1 MQGLGPYS
9 KLIKN
14 AEKEI
19 KEMAKKVNDLCGM
32 SSFSSIFVVIVQS
45 DLSNFELF
53 ELMLN

>member
-9 KLIKN
+9 TLIKN

-32 SSFSSIFVVIVQS
+32 SPF
-45 DLSNFELF
+45 LLF
-53 ELMLN
+53 ILPLCKL